1 VRETDQTH
9 EDDFFYSAD
18 FMVCLT
24 TNGLVRWT
32 LFLEPVADMEPI
44 GISNIISDR
53 QGLLFYTVSWSGDT
67 IYTAKICRVTHAQ
80 TSHPVQQ
87 CIENYQLFMYVVA
100 PLALNEKY
108 DLLVTAVSDNEIE
121 SIPVVLDK
129 KTLKLRWMNR
139 HVFGAGMDGQYRC
152 DTNNGDIVWTGG
164 DGRLV
169 KFDHNGQNLI
179 NNYTKTDLSGVDFV
193 LDKQHQTIVQPWQN
207 GSSLPWK
214 LVVSSFDVS
223 GRQIKLQ
230 WSWFPPSLIADND
243 DITAPTIDE
252 KGTVYM
258 ASMPLAFAINN
269 QGKTVWTSQLATSSE
284 MKTFDLFS
292 TCLTMNPTR
301 RVLYVVCASAYSQ
314 KAKFLYFITAV
325 NMNTGEVIK
334 RIDLNLGNNKPIAPQ
349 CPILVGDEMF
359 YFSWLTGQYPQQVPF
374 KVMGIEQV

>member
-1 VRETDQTH
+1 
-9 EDDFFYSAD
+9 
-18 FMVCLT
+18 
-24 TNGLVRWT
+24 
-32 LFLEPVADMEPI
+32 
-44 GISNIISDR
+44 
-53 QGLLFYTVSWSGDT
+53 
-67 IYTAKICRVTHAQ
+67 
-80 TSHPVQQ
+80 
-87 CIENYQLFMYVVA
+87 MYVVA

-121 SIPVVLDK
+121 SIP
-129 KTLKLRWMNR
+129 
-139 HVFGAGMDGQYRC
+139 
-152 DTNNGDIVWTGG
+152 
-164 DGRLV
+164 V

-269 QGKTVWTSQLATSSE
+269 QGKTIWTSQLATSSE

-292 TCLTMNPTR
+292 TCLTMNPAR

-325 NMNTGEVIK
+325 NMDTGKVIK
-334 RIDLNLGNNKPIAPQ
+334 RIDLNLGNNTPITPQ
-349 CPILVGDEMF
+349 CPILVGDEVF

>member
-1 VRETDQTH
+1 
-9 EDDFFYSAD
+9 
-18 FMVCLT
+18 MVCLT

-67 IYTAKICRVTHAQ
+67 IYTAKVCRVTHAQ

-129 KTLKLRWMNR
+129 KTLKLRWINR
-139 HVFGAGMDGQYRC
+139 HFFGADMNGQYRC
-152 DTNNGDIVWTGG
+152 DTNNGDILWMGG

-243 DITAPTIDE
+243 DITAPTVDE

-258 ASMPLAFAINN
+258 ASMPLAFAIDN

-301 RVLYVVCASAYSQ
+301 RVLYVVSSSAYSQ

-325 NMNTGEVIK
+325 NMDTGKVIK

-374 KVMGIEQV
+374 KIMGIEQV